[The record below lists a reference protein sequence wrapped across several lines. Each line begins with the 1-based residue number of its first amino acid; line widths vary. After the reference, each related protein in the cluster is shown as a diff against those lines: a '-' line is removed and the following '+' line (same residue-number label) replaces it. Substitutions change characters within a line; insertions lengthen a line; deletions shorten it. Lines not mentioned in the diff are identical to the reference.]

1 MQFGYE
7 SRGDAGCG
15 NGYTYQVF
23 HSLAWISTND
33 KVRSTERLVLLVGV
47 GCAQAMGECE
57 VHNPSPGPFPKGR
70 GGPSRESLSFDT

>member
-7 SRGDAGCG
+7 SRGDGGCG

-33 KVRSTERLVLLVGV
+33 KVQSTGRSLLLVV
-47 GCAQAMGECE
+47 GKCAEAMG
-57 VHNPSPGPFPKGR
+57 G
-70 GGPSRESLSFDT
+70 